1 MKTTLE
7 EVKKFNIQ
15 NRNKVRGGVID
26 KPVTIQ
32 EKMRWLNIYEIPWC
46 DEYSMPLKSVCSDKL
61 LVKEYASKVLETNI
75 GVETLMVYNTPQEI
89 ELDALPNEF
98 ILKVNHN
105 SGGTIVCRDKSA
117 FNKTDAISKLSYWLR
132 DDFAFRN
139 GFESHY
145 HWIDRKIFVE
155 KLMRDDKQQNSLFDY
170 KFWCFNGEPKLY
182 TINDGHGHGDI
193 MYYKMDGSEWNL
205 YGVKNHTEYKKP
217 INFNLMVEY
226 AKKLAQPFKFVR
238 VDFYEVSG
246 KVYLGEMTF
255 VPGAA
260 MFHYKNRNDDVKVGN
275 MLKL

>member
-1 MKTTLE
+1 MKTTIE
-7 EVKKFNIQ
+7 EVKNFNIK
-15 NRNKVRGGVID
+15 NKCKVHGGVIE
-26 KPVTIQ
+26 KPITIQ
-32 EKMRWLNIYEIPWC
+32 EKMRWLNIYEIPWS
-46 DEYSMPLKSVCSDKL
+46 DEYHMPLKSVCSDKL
-61 LVKEYASKVLETNI
+61 LVKDYANKVLGTNI
-75 GVETLMVYNTPQEI
+75 GVDTLAVYDTPQEI
-89 ELDALPNEF
+89 KWNELPNEF

>member
-15 NRNKVRGGVID
+15 NKNKVHGGVVNN
-26 KPVTIQ
+26 PVTIQ
-32 EKMRWLNIYEIPWC
+32 EKMRWLNIYEIPWSN
-46 DEYSMPLKSVCSDKL
+46 EYNMPLKSVCSDKL
-61 LVKEYASKVLETNI
+61 LVKEYVSKVLGINI
-75 GVETLMVYNTPQEI
+75 GVETLGVYNTPQEI
-89 ELDALPNEF
+89 RWSELPNEF

-105 SGGTIVCRDKSA
+105 SGGTIVCRDKST
-117 FNKTDAISKLSYWLR
+117 FNKSDAVSKLSYWLK

-155 KLMRDDKQQNSLFDY
+155 KLMKDEKQQGSLFDY

-193 MYYKMDGSEWNL
+193 MYYRMDGTEWNL
-205 YGVKNHTEYKKP
+205 YGVKNHANYRKP
-217 INFNLMVEY
+217 INFNIMVEY
-226 AKKLAQPFKFVR
+226 AKKLARPFKFVR
-238 VDFYEVSG
+238 VDFYEVGG
-246 KVYLGEMTF
+246 KVYLGELTF

-260 MFHYKNRNDDVKVGN
+260 MFHYKDRKNDVEVGD